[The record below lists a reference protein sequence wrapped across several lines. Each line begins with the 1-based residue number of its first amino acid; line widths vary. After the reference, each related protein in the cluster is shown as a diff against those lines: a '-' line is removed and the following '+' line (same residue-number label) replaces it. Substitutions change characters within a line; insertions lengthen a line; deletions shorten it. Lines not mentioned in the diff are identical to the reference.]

1 MIVVKKQFSFSVT
14 KRLSDDSLA
23 RCGLIQ
29 TPHGDIETPAFV
41 VVGTKAA
48 VKAMVPEQI
57 KAVHAQAVL
66 ANAYHLYLQPGH
78 DLIEQAG
85 GLSKFMNWKGPT
97 FTDSGGF
104 QVLSLGSGFK
114 KVLAMQ
120 SDSAMETAEAV
131 APIKTRHAFVD
142 NDGVTFKS
150 HLDGSMHRFTPE
162 HSMKVQ
168 HAIGADIT
176 FAFDELTSLVD
187 PYDYQLE
194 SLEKRTHPWAI
205 RSLEE
210 VKRLRSKHPERP
222 YQALFGVIQ
231 GAQYK
236 DLRQKAASFMA
247 KLDFDGYG
255 IGGALEKGQLGE
267 IIRWVNQ
274 ILPEDKPRHLLGIS
288 EPDDIFL
295 AIEQG
300 VDTFDCVSPTRVGR
314 NGAVYTFDGRIN
326 IKGAKFKND
335 FSSLLDGC
343 PCYTCQNYSK
353 AYVQHLFRAKESLA
367 GTLVSIHNEHFI
379 IKLVDDI
386 RASIKDGS
394 FADLKEE
401 WLGRYYASRA

>member
-222 YQALFGVIQ
+222 YQALLGVIQ